1 MRWVLVKVFTVP
13 FSIFSQ
19 KQLLTDPRSLWRNDL
34 RSSGNSSASIKEPKV
49 SDAYLN
55 KKLSKYIPQDL
66 FLVKPPSPTAFPHAI
81 YILVNSDNVS

>member
-1 MRWVLVKVFTVP
+1 M
-13 FSIFSQ
+13 
-19 KQLLTDPRSLWRNDL
+19 
-34 RSSGNSSASIKEPKV
+34 

-55 KKLSKYIPQDL
+55 KKLSKYMQAEIGPQDL

>member
-55 KKLSKYIPQDL
+55 KKLSKYIPQDP